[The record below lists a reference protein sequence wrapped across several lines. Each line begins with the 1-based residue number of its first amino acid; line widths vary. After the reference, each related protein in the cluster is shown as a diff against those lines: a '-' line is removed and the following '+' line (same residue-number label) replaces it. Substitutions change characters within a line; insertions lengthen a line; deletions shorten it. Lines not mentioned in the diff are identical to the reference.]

1 VFGPEG
7 LPSWNV
13 VGVYEVTLRNLL
25 GQRMDTIAARW
36 VEQVL
41 SAYPEDA
48 AALFRR
54 EQDPFANPLGHGVRE
69 GTRGLLEILAGKAD
83 EEEARKHLDEI
94 IRLRAVQQIPPS
106 EALSFVFSLKPILRK
121 ELPEADRDPRMKEEL
136 EEMEARIDGLALR
149 AFDLYSE
156 CRDEVSELRIAEVKR
171 QVSWVLEKMN
181 RRDAAPGEAPAT
193 PG

>member
-1 VFGPEG
+1 M
-7 LPSWNV
+7 
-13 VGVYEVTLRNLL
+13 TLRNLL

-36 VEQVL
+36 VEHVL

-69 GTRGLLEILAGKAD
+69 GTRGLLEVLAGHAD
-83 EEEARKHLDEI
+83 EEEVQKHLDEI

-121 ELPEADRDPRMKEEL
+121 ELPEADRDPGMREEL
-136 EEMEARIDGLALR
+136 EELEARIDGLALR

-171 QVSWVLEKMN
+171 QVSWVMEKMN